1 MGGPTE
7 PILTQQS
14 QIRWMFKLAITCYT
28 ALAVVAAISSVVTL
42 VDDTQ
47 GTNHTSLYDD
57 ASMQQ
62 RLVF

>member
-1 MGGPTE
+1 
-7 PILTQQS
+7 
-14 QIRWMFKLAITCYT
+14 MFKLAITCYT